1 MKLPQIVCREKPG
14 PMGGSREANGLS
26 RETKYPHT
34 KGDWPSGGPYPRPSG
49 GPRRRPSSG
58 PQQRPSSGPGARGR
72 WPRAGVRPAAR
83 RGAVRCGAVRRG
95 AVRRACAEAPV
106 VPASVY
112 YHNSRAT
119 SKFLACP
126 SLRRLWLFSGLL
138 CLCRSPAIAC
148 SRPRLLQA

>member
-49 GPRRRPSSG
+49 GPRRRP
-58 PQQRPSSGPGARGR
+58 PAAAQQRPPAAAQQRAGGPGPVAQGRGAARG
-72 WPRAGVRPAAR
+72 AAR

-112 YHNSRAT
+112 YHTA
-119 SKFLACP
+119 
-126 SLRRLWLFSGLL
+126 GLL
-138 CLCRSPAIAC
+138 RT
-148 SRPRLLQA
+148 